1 MKWNCETIK
10 MNTIE
15 AEAALIAVPG
25 AMANIQLAHSNMGS
39 TLSLW
44 YPTGCASPALAV
56 AQAWFPSSMVD
67 MKPFQKK
74 KSLFLLNLFLL
85 FVIE

>member
-10 MNTIE
+10 MNTTE
-15 AEAALIAVPG
+15 AEAALTAVPG

-74 KSLFLLNLFLL
+74 KKSFSA
-85 FVIE
+85 